1 MLFLDII
8 TQIGILSGILGI
20 IFSII
25 RFYKLISKPIEE
37 NALFTREVSAKMDEH
52 IKASYISNE
61 KIDKIAESVN
71 RTDEKLNSHM
81 ENSKE
86 FRFDI
91 SAKTDS
97 NMHTLNKVMEEM
109 AAIDSRMDNLEK
121 GGKG

>member
-1 MLFLDII
+1 MLFLDIV

-52 IKASYISNE
+52 IKASYVSNE

-86 FRFDI
+86 FRLDI

-97 NMHTLNKVMEEM
+97 NTHTLNKVMEEM
-109 AAIDSRMDNLEK
+109 AAIDNRMDNLEK
-121 GGKG
+121 GKKS